1 MFDERTPDQIIMVLE
16 QDKSEEKVEE
26 EDRGEMET
34 DTSRND
40 NLCTRL
46 YICNGSVLNRNFCM
60 STRSL

>member
-1 MFDERTPDQIIMVLE
+1 MMMVLE